1 MLCTTLRRRA
11 SFSSVVLA
19 LTTTAGLS
27 LRESRLETH
36 DIAIPLGA
44 ILDPTTGIATTTQHL
59 RYLLLA
65 PSSVDQR
72 QIGVT
77 LNRIQH
83 FASLTGGQDLAI
95 VFLLQP
101 PPATTI
107 IPAKQLLDDASN
119 CSKSSS
125 DGMYAYT
132 SLQAALM
139 DRSDIPYIP
148 ILPLAT
154 LSTLPDLL
162 KRDASSRAR
171 SPPKAISKLPRSLN
185 LLRLCTANPPMPQQ
199 TAYMLSDLFPNLR
212 DLAMA
217 CTNISSAPGSSSP
230 SARAAASLLSSQDT
244 EMFGMSTQASYAGG
258 YGKLKR
264 LRDLV
269 GEQQCMD
276 VVDFWREEW
285 TAD

>member
-11 SFSSVVLA
+11 SFSSVVPA

-27 LRESRLETH
+27 LRESRLDTH
-36 DIAIPLGA
+36 DIAIALGA
-44 ILDPTTGIATTTQHL
+44 ADDPATGIATTTRHL

-65 PSSVDQR
+65 PSFLDQNH
-72 QIGVT
+72 IGIT
-77 LNRIQH
+77 LDRIQH
-83 FASLTGGQDLAI
+83 FASLTGSQDLAI

-101 PPATTI
+101 PPATGF
-107 IPAKQLLDDASN
+107 ASAQHLFDDASN
-119 CSKSSS
+119 SSRSSS

-148 ILPLAT
+148 ILPLGT

-162 KRDASSRAR
+162 KRHTSSMAR
-171 SPPKAISKLPRSLN
+171 SPPKAISRPPKSLD

-199 TAYMLSDLFPNLR
+199 TAYILSDLFPGLR
-212 DLAMA
+212 ELATA
-217 CTNISSAPGSSSP
+217 CTSISSAPGSSSP
-230 SARAAASLLSSQDT
+230 SARAATGLLSSQDT
-244 EMFGMSTQASYAGG
+244 EMLGMSTQTSHAGG

-269 GEQQCMD
+269 GEQQCLD

>member
-1 MLCTTLRRRA
+1 MLCTKLRRRA
-11 SFSSVVLA
+11 SFSSVVPA

-44 ILDPTTGIATTTQHL
+44 AIDPATGIATTTRHL

-65 PSSVDQR
+65 SSSVDQSN
-72 QIGVT
+72 IGGT
-77 LNRIQH
+77 LDRIQH

-101 PPATTI
+101 TPAITF
-107 IPAKQLLDDASN
+107 IPAKQLFDDASN
-119 CSKSSS
+119 SSRSSS

-139 DRSDIPYIP
+139 DRSDVPYIP

-162 KRDASSRAR
+162 KWHASSRAR
-171 SPPKAISKLPRSLN
+171 SPPKAISRPPRSLD
-185 LLRLCTANPPMPQQ
+185 LLQLCTANPPMPQQ
-199 TAYMLSDLFPNLR
+199 TAYILTDLFPYLR

-217 CTNISSAPGSSSP
+217 CTSISSAPGSSSP

-269 GEQQCMD
+269 GEQQCTD

>member
-1 MLCTTLRRRA
+1 MP
-11 SFSSVVLA
+11 V
-19 LTTTAGLS
+19 
-27 LRESRLETH
+27 ESRLDTH

-44 ILDPTTGIATTTQHL
+44 TDDPATGIATTTRHL

-65 PSSVDQR
+65 PSSLDQNH
-72 QIGVT
+72 IGIT
-77 LNRIQH
+77 LDRIRH

-101 PPATTI
+101 PPVITFT
-107 IPAKQLLDDASN
+107 PAKQLLGNASN

-125 DGMYAYT
+125 DGIYAYT
-132 SLQAALM
+132 SLQATLM
-139 DRSDIPYIP
+139 DRSDVPYIP

-154 LSTLPDLL
+154 LSALPDLL
-162 KRDASSRAR
+162 KRHASNRAH
-171 SPPKAISKLPRSLN
+171 SPPKAISKPPRSLD
-185 LLRLCTANPPMPQQ
+185 LLKLCTANPPMPQQ
-199 TAYMLSDLFPNLR
+199 TAYILSDLFPNLR
-212 DLAMA
+212 DLAVA
-217 CTNISSAPGSSSP
+217 CTSISSAPGSSSP

-244 EMFGMSTQASYAGG
+244 EMLGLSTQASYAGG

-264 LRDLV
+264 LRDFV